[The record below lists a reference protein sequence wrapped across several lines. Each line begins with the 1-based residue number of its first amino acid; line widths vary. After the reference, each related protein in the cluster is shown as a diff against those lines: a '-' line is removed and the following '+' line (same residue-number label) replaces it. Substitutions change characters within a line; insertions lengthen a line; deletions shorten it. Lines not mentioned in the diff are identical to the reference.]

1 MKTKLTKTAENFL
14 RYYFKGNG
22 IYHTTSYGSRCYSQT
37 GYAKFAS
44 KNADCIEVV
53 SKGNDAPRGG
63 RIGDFEEVNFTPVFF
78 EKYGWF
84 IEQLENEKKA
94 EELRE
99 QRKKEEYEK
108 GVVAFREYCER
119 NPERVAEMKEKVT
132 IGNSRQRR
140 MAKTNCVNHAIKTN
154 VWNAYQIFDAVL

>member
-14 RYYFKGNG
+14 RYYFSGNG
-22 IYHTTSYGSRCYSQT
+22 IYHTTSYGSRRYNQT
-37 GYAKFAS
+37 DYAKFA
-44 KNADCIEVV
+44 KANADCIEIL

-63 RIGDFEEVNFTPVFF
+63 RIGDFEEVKFTPVFF

-94 EELRE
+94 EALRE

-108 GVVAFREYCER
+108 GVVLFREYCEKH
-119 NPERVAEMKEKVT
+119 PERVAEMKEKVLE
-132 IGNSRQRR
+132 GNSKKRR
-140 MAKTNCVNHAIKTN
+140 MAKTNIVNRAIN
-154 VWNAYQIFDAVL
+154 YNIWNAYQIFDAVL